1 METTKT
7 EMLGNTLILNNG
19 ETTILNEL
27 IKSLEGCKQF
37 QFNVAFVNFSG
48 IQLFLKTF
56 DELKVKGVQGKIIT
70 STYLNFSDPKAL
82 NVINE
87 FNNIELKVY
96 SDTKTKGFHSKAYI
110 FEYEENYKVIIGSAN
125 ITVNALKNN
134 IEWNVQTLSK
144 KEDKFIIEVLKE
156 YNDIW
161 NSLPELTQDFLTS
174 YERFINELKEHNLK
188 NMKQFNYDSSIKPN
202 TMQIEAMR
210 SLNNLR
216 EHKETRALVIAATG
230 TGKTYMSCF
239 DIQQYKPKKVLF
251 LVHREDILRKSIESY
266 KRVLGDNLDCGLY
279 TGNKKD
285 SEAKY
290 LFANINTMVNHY
302 QMFDKDE
309 FDYIVVDEAHHAT
322 SPIYDKVLSYFEP
335 EFMLGMT
342 ATPERTDGGDIFALF
357 NNNVA
362 LEIRLQEA
370 MADELVVPFHYFG
383 ITDIE
388 DIDYKNIDLNDIAT
402 LANILKVNKRV
413 DYVIEKMKFYGHDG
427 DKTKCL
433 GFCANIDHAN
443 YMREEFNKR
452 GITSAVLTGDDSTD
466 NRTLIISKLE
476 DDSDSL
482 KVIFCVN
489 ILNEGIDIPSINLV
503 LMLRP
508 TASPIV
514 FIQQLGRGLR
524 KNLDKE
530 FLTVLDFIGN
540 HNRAY
545 LIAIALKGSRFYDK
559 DSLKV
564 AVVKDFD
571 NIPGKTFIQMDKIS
585 KKLILDQLEREN
597 FNRLRYLKEEYNEFK
612 KMNSGLIPYYLMDY
626 IKYEGA
632 PNPLKFINKSF
643 SYIEFLN
650 IVEKNDKLISSLNNE
665 LFLRCMRY
673 LSRMLPIK
681 RPYEFAIIKAIISNK
696 SLSMEDI
703 KYYVSKYII
712 DPEDSTIEHAIAVLN
727 FERYDLA
734 LIKRY
739 DKLIEYKDN
748 NIIGSTIFNEL
759 LENSNYKNYIIDI
772 LNYGL
777 YSYNKEFG
785 LDNYGVPFLKLYS
798 TYTMMDVGMLSNI
811 ENKLSSFRGQGLLTY
826 KNEYYL
832 FVNLHKDASIDEAI
846 NYKDKF
852 IDRCNFQ
859 WESPNNTS
867 QFKGNGPFIVKNVE
881 KNINL
886 HLFVRK
892 FKKIDDE
899 TLPYIYL
906 GKVNTTKA
914 YDNKPIRI
922 EAQFENEVPVE
933 IYEELINKVEIKNN

>member
-7 EMLGNTLILNNG
+7 EILGNTLILNNG

-188 NMKQFNYDSSIKPN
+188 NMKEFNYDSSIKPN
-202 TMQIEAMR
+202 TMQVEAMR

-239 DIQQYKPKKVLF
+239 DIQQYKPNKVLF

-279 TGNKKD
+279 TGNNKD

-383 ITDIE
+383 ITDIK

-452 GITSAVLTGDDSTD
+452 GITSEVLTGDDSTD

-476 DDSDSL
+476 DDSDPL

-571 NIPGKTFIQMDKIS
+571 NIPGKTFIQMDEIS
-585 KKLILDQLEREN
+585 KKLILDQLENEN
-597 FNRLRYLKEEYNEFK
+597 FNSLRYLKEEYNEFK

-665 LFLRCMRY
+665 LFL
-673 LSRMLPIK
+673 
-681 RPYEFAIIKAIISNK
+681 
-696 SLSMEDI
+696 
-703 KYYVSKYII
+703 
-712 DPEDSTIEHAIAVLN
+712 
-727 FERYDLA
+727 
-734 LIKRY
+734 
-739 DKLIEYKDN
+739 
-748 NIIGSTIFNEL
+748 
-759 LENSNYKNYIIDI
+759 
-772 LNYGL
+772 
-777 YSYNKEFG
+777 
-785 LDNYGVPFLKLYS
+785 
-798 TYTMMDVGMLSNI
+798 
-811 ENKLSSFRGQGLLTY
+811 
-826 KNEYYL
+826 
-832 FVNLHKDASIDEAI
+832 
-846 NYKDKF
+846 
-852 IDRCNFQ
+852 
-859 WESPNNTS
+859 
-867 QFKGNGPFIVKNVE
+867 
-881 KNINL
+881 
-886 HLFVRK
+886 
-892 FKKIDDE
+892 
-899 TLPYIYL
+899 
-906 GKVNTTKA
+906 
-914 YDNKPIRI
+914 
-922 EAQFENEVPVE
+922 
-933 IYEELINKVEIKNN
+933 